1 MPAACKKACSDQVES
16 EAVQIATTHRA
27 PTNPQCHS
35 DPVSE
40 PSKQS
45 DFYGVLG
52 RVTINAGDAELR
64 FYPFVFSPETD
75 AKCVFVVKFELAD
88 FDEAKVTPRIGQELD
103 VTILPNRAELF
114 DPHEDEVPTRLGAA
128 SVVATW
134 GAYDHRDLVEHTVK
148 LTEEFDRLNAAFC
161 KGQEKDRRGLAITQE
176 LMRRA
181 EIKSA
186 ASEDQKIRQAA
197 AIAVLGRLLTHFEGG
212 DV

>member
-1 MPAACKKACSDQVES
+1 M
-16 EAVQIATTHRA
+16 
-27 PTNPQCHS
+27 
-35 DPVSE
+35 SE
-40 PSKQS
+40 PSEQS

-52 RVTINAGDAELR
+52 RVTMNGGDAELR
-64 FYPFVFSPETD
+64 FYPFVFSPAPD

-88 FDEAKVTPRIGQELD
+88 FDEAKVTPRIGEEMD

-114 DPHEDEVPTRLGAA
+114 DPYEDEVPTRLGAA

-148 LTEEFDRLNAAFC
+148 LTEELDRLKAAFC
-161 KGQEKDRRGLAITQE
+161 RGLQKDRRGLAVTQE

-181 EIKSA
+181 EIKAA

-197 AIAVLGRLLTHFEGG
+197 AIAVLARLLSHFGEG